1 MEQLSLPGAG
11 GKITG
16 KSFPPRR
23 MSEMRVRSVVLGVVS
38 VMLLSFA
45 VGCSKQEPPAPAAP
59 AAPAPPAA
67 AAPADPAADGRSVF
81 EAKCSVCHPLD
92 RATVR
97 KETRDKWVSIVK
109 DMQGRKADWI
119 SDAEAAKIIEF
130 LTAEYGKK

>member
-1 MEQLSLPGAG
+1 
-11 GKITG
+11 
-16 KSFPPRR
+16 
-23 MSEMRVRSVVLGVVS
+23 MRIRSVVLGVVS
-38 VMLLSFA
+38 VMLLASA

-59 AAPAPPAA
+59 AAPAAVAPAA
-67 AAPADPAADGRSVF
+67 PAADGRSVF

-130 LTAEYGKK
+130 LTEEYGKK

>member
-1 MEQLSLPGAG
+1 
-11 GKITG
+11 
-16 KSFPPRR
+16 

-38 VMLLSFA
+38 VMLLAFA

-109 DMQGRKADWI
+109 EMQGRKPDWI
-119 SDAEAAKIIEF
+119 SDAEAVKIVEF